1 MCNSKILKFLK
12 EQKARGLLS
21 TPAVKTP
28 LTQIPLLGPF
38 LFQKYKMNEIMNK
51 FLLARNKF
59 MP

>member
-21 TPAVKTP
+21 TPVVRTP